1 MRFVVAAFDE
11 EFAILGR
18 CSVRV
23 GYWVLLIFVVIKCIK
38 WIARVCGGV
47 NEAVAIE

>member
-1 MRFVVAAFDE
+1 MRFVVARV
-11 EFAILGR
+11 LGR

-23 GYWVLLIFVVIKCIK
+23 RFSVSQVFVDVERSRGIV
-38 WIARVCGGV
+38 RVCGGV